1 MKILNKI
8 GSILCSILLV
18 AVFAIS
24 SIGQTLAAPNNV
36 SVNREGVMVSY
47 IGENYK
53 WAKFIT
59 SDGKVAYCMDLA
71 KKWPEKT
78 TKVTVAGE
86 ADNGVRYILENGYP
100 NKSIYG
106 NKDVDRFIT
115 QAAIWWYLADT
126 GQTATLDDDFTT
138 NSADPYGL
146 RDLIKNLV
154 AGAKNAGDVASVSL
168 NVNASNTNMNLS
180 DDGNYF
186 VSDEISVEV
195 SGASTYTVELSGAP
209 EGATV
214 TDTNGNSKTTF
225 NAGENFLVKVPTNV
239 IAESLNLKVNVTAS
253 NTVNKA
259 YILKPSDDSYQ
270 RLTALYPEEQ
280 KVTKSVTLSAKM
292 DKPRVCVDYV
302 IVGDVRPNPDL
313 TDPTPGKTCYD
324 KGTHYT
330 QEDELTTRQE
340 NCKFNGWYTNEDLTG
355 KWEDGTALN
364 EDMTLYGAWDC
375 GTAITVPNTAASVPL
390 IILGVGLVSIF
401 AGVGVIVYRDK
412 KNKKQAAK

>member
-53 WAKFIT
+53 WAKFVT

-126 GQTATLDDDFTT
+126 GQTAALDDDFTT
-138 NSADPYGL
+138 KKNDFYTEGWGFNL
-146 RDLIKNLV
+146 DLCVVFRGV
-154 AGAKNAGDVASVSL
+154 AGAL
-168 NVNASNTNMNLS
+168 TFSN
-180 DDGNYF
+180 
-186 VSDEISVEV
+186 
-195 SGASTYTVELSGAP
+195 
-209 EGATV
+209 
-214 TDTNGNSKTTF
+214 
-225 NAGENFLVKVPTNV
+225 
-239 IAESLNLKVNVTAS
+239 
-253 NTVNKA
+253 
-259 YILKPSDDSYQ
+259 
-270 RLTALYPEEQ
+270 R
-280 KVTKSVTLSAKM
+280 KSVAENQVPSHAPLRAL
-292 DKPRVCVDYV
+292 V
-302 IVGDVRPNPDL
+302 
-313 TDPTPGKTCYD
+313 TP
-324 KGTHYT
+324 
-330 QEDELTTRQE
+330 
-340 NCKFNGWYTNEDLTG
+340 
-355 KWEDGTALN
+355 
-364 EDMTLYGAWDC
+364 
-375 GTAITVPNTAASVPL
+375 
-390 IILGVGLVSIF
+390 
-401 AGVGVIVYRDK
+401 
-412 KNKKQAAK
+412 